1 MSTYMNKFFRA
12 PQWMIFIFIL
22 ALLLRSVGITARPI
36 WYDEAFTM
44 LFASQ
49 SPEQILNNTLFK
61 NSDSSAAEEHP
72 PLYYFGL
79 WAWLKLFGVSIS
91 AARAFSILLS
101 LLVILL
107 IYQIAKKL
115 FDPVSA
121 LVSAAIASLLP
132 FQVHYAQELRMYS
145 MLTFW
150 LALTTLAFLH
160 ARTGNWKWW
169 LVFAASAAFSQ
180 YTHNLAAIYLI
191 PLALT
196 PIFQRDWKTLR
207 SLIFAGFCALILYL
221 PWMLQLPAQFAK
233 VSSSFW
239 VERPGIERFFTLILF
254 YLPHLPLPGIQLMV
268 GFFLAMMLL
277 TLAAFQ
283 TYLGWKR
290 KVPSSRRGLWTAYL
304 AFTPPLLLW
313 LVSQF
318 VPVYIERALLPAHAL
333 FCIWL
338 AWAFTQTKV
347 PRFIQG
353 VAVVLVA
360 ATAFMG
366 INQHIKYSGFPYGD
380 YAKINA
386 SLQEQSQT
394 GDVIV
399 HSSKLT
405 YLPAFYFSPQLAQ
418 GFIADPPNSS
428 VDTLSKGIRQTW
440 DLTEYE
446 SIESATDD
454 AERVWFIIFKQSIE
468 EYTAQGLPTHPQLEY
483 LETEFTLASLEEWDD
498 IQVYLFVRQ

>member
-1 MSTYMNKFFRA
+1 MQNKKFIIA
-12 PQWMIFIFIL
+12 LLVIFIFAL
-22 ALLLRSVGITARPI
+22 ALRLIGIRSRPI

-49 SPEQILNNTLFK
+49 SPEDILNNTLFK

-79 WAWLKLFGVSIS
+79 WAWLKLFGLSIPS
-91 AARAFSILLS
+91 ARAFSILLS

-107 IYQIAKKL
+107 IHQIAQKL
-115 FDPVSA
+115 FDPVTA
-121 LVSAAIASLLP
+121 LASAAIASLLP

-150 LALTTLAFLH
+150 LALTTLAFLY

-169 LVFAASAAFSQ
+169 LVFSVSAAFSQ
-180 YTHNLAAIYLI
+180 YTHNLAAVYLI

-207 SLIFAGFCALILYL
+207 ALTLAGFCALILYL
-221 PWMLQLPAQFAK
+221 PWMLQLPAQLAK
-233 VSSSFW
+233 VTSSFW
-239 VERPGIERFFTLILF
+239 VERPGVERFFTLILF
-254 YLPHLPLPGIQLMV
+254 YLPHLPLPNTQLIV

-277 TLAAFQ
+277 ALAAFQ
-283 TYLGWKR
+283 TYLGWKN
-290 KVPSSRRGLWTAYL
+290 KVLSTRRGLWTTYL
-304 AFTPPLLLW
+304 AFTPPILLW

-318 VPVYIERALLPAHAL
+318 IPVYIERALLPAHAL

-353 VAVVLVA
+353 VVAVFITVF
-360 ATAFMG
+360 AFMG
-366 INQHIKYSGFPYGD
+366 ISQHVKYNGFPYGD
-380 YAKINA
+380 YAKINT
-386 SLQEQSQT
+386 SLQEQFQA

-399 HSSKLT
+399 HSSKLS
-405 YLPAFYFSPQLAQ
+405 YLPAFYFAPQLAQ

-428 VDTLSKGIRQTW
+428 VDTLSKGIRTAW
-440 DLTEYE
+440 HLTEYE
-446 SIESATDD
+446 SIESATTH
-454 AERVWFIIFKQSIE
+454 ASRVWFIIFRSSIE
-468 EYTAQGLPTHPQLEY
+468 EYKAQGFPSHPHLEY
-483 LETEFTLASLEEWDD
+483 LDTHYKLQFIKEQAE
-498 IQVYLFVRQ
+498 IQIYLYMQP